1 MDHNMRSRSRTEQL
15 AEALR
20 ARIGRGLFPVGS
32 KLPSEQA
39 LAASFQV
46 SRTVV
51 REAVTRL
58 KADGLV
64 ETRKG
69 TAARVRAVSAM
80 QDGALSM
87 PRSID
92 GLLGFLEVRRSIE
105 AEMAALA
112 AERRTE
118 LQCEEIHEA
127 LLAISRSTD
136 EANPGVEE
144 DLHFHLSI
152 GRATSNAYWNQF
164 VRLFTQPM
172 RAAIRLTRANE
183 ARRRDFAADVA
194 VEHRLIYDAI
204 HCQKPDEARAA
215 AHRHLENAATRV
227 LLADRD
233 FWQHEGRL
241 LADNWATQ
249 DRFEPEGP
257 AAKLGE

>member
-1 MDHNMRSRSRTEQL
+1 MDHSMRARSRTEQL

-39 LAASFQV
+39 LAANFQV

-58 KADGLV
+58 KADGLI

-69 TAARVRAVSAM
+69 TAARVRAVNVM
-80 QDGALSM
+80 QGGALSM

-92 GLLGFLEVRRSIE
+92 GLLGFLEVRRAIE

-118 LQCEEIHEA
+118 SQCAEIHEA
-127 LLAISRSTD
+127 LLAIGRATD
-136 EANPGVEE
+136 QANPGV
-144 DLHFHLSI
+144 

-164 VRLFTQPM
+164 VRLFTEPM

-183 ARRRDFAADVA
+183 ARQRDFAAAVA
-194 VEHRLIYDAI
+194 QEHRLIYDAI
-204 HCQKPDEARAA
+204 LRQNPDEARTA

-227 LLADRD
+227 LLADRE
-233 FWQHEGRL
+233 FWQQEGRV
-241 LADNWATQ
+241 LAENWATQ
-249 DRFEPEGP
+249 DHFESEDP
-257 AAKLGE
+257 AA

>member
-1 MDHNMRSRSRTEQL
+1 MRSRSRTEEL
-15 AEALR
+15 ADALR

-39 LAASFQV
+39 LAANFQV

-64 ETRKG
+64 QTRKG
-69 TAARVRAVSAM
+69 TAARVLAVNAM
-80 QDGALSM
+80 QDGAVSM

-105 AEMAALA
+105 SEMAALA

-118 LQCEEIHEA
+118 PQCAEIHEA

-136 EANPGVEE
+136 EVNPGVEE
-144 DLHFHLSI
+144 DLNFHLSI

-164 VRLFTQPM
+164 VGLFMEPM

-194 VEHRLIYDAI
+194 EEHRLIYDAI
-204 HCQKPDEARAA
+204 RRRNPAEARAA

-227 LLADRD
+227 LLADRE
-233 FWQHEGRL
+233 FWQQEGRL
-241 LADNWATQ
+241 LAENWATQ
-249 DRFEPEGP
+249 DGLDPEDLAG
-257 AAKLGE
+257 G

>member
-1 MDHNMRSRSRTEQL
+1 MRSRSRTEQL

-20 ARIGRGLFPVGS
+20 ARIGRGHFPVGS

-39 LAASFQV
+39 LAANFQV

-58 KADGLV
+58 KADGLI

-69 TAARVRAVSAM
+69 AAARVRAVKVL
-80 QDGALSM
+80 QDGALSI

-92 GLLGFLEVRRSIE
+92 GLLGFLEVRRAIE

-118 LQCEEIHEA
+118 QQCQEIHEA
-127 LLAISRSTD
+127 MLAISRSTD
-136 EANPGVEE
+136 EPNPGVEE
-144 DLHFHLSI
+144 DLSFHLSI

-164 VRLFTQPM
+164 VRLFTEPM

-183 ARRRDFAADVA
+183 ARSRDFASDVA
-194 VEHRLIYDAI
+194 EEHRLIFDAI
-204 HCQKPDEARAA
+204 RRQNPGEARAA
-215 AHRHLENAATRV
+215 AHAHLENAATRV
-227 LLADRD
+227 LLADRE
-233 FWQHEGRL
+233 FWQQEGRL
-241 LADNWATQ
+241 LAEDWAAQ
-249 DRFEPEGP
+249 DG
-257 AAKLGE
+257 LGRGSAG

>member
-1 MDHNMRSRSRTEQL
+1 MRTRSRTEDL

-20 ARIGRGLFPVGS
+20 ARIGCGLFPVGS

-39 LAASFQV
+39 LAADFQV

-69 TAARVRAVSAM
+69 TAARVRAVNAM
-80 QDGALSM
+80 QNGALSI

-118 LQCEEIHEA
+118 PQCAEIHEA
-127 LLAISRSTD
+127 LLAISRSTGD
-136 EANPGVEE
+136 AHSGVEE
-144 DLHFHLSI
+144 DLNFHLSI

-164 VRLFTQPM
+164 VRLFTEPM

-194 VEHRLIYDAI
+194 EEHRLIYEAI
-204 HCQKPDEARAA
+204 HRQKPDEARAA

-227 LLADRD
+227 LLADRE
-233 FWQHEGRL
+233 FWQQEGRL
-241 LADNWATQ
+241 LAENWATQ
-249 DRFEPEGP
+249 DRLDPQTLADRQAG
-257 AAKLGE
+257 

>member
-1 MDHNMRSRSRTEQL
+1 MDHSMRARSRTEQL

-39 LAASFQV
+39 LAANFQV

-58 KADGLV
+58 KADGLI

-69 TAARVRAVSAM
+69 TAARVRAVNVM
-80 QDGALSM
+80 QGGALSM

-92 GLLGFLEVRRSIE
+92 GLLGFLEVRRAIE

-118 LQCEEIHEA
+118 SQCAEIHEA
-127 LLAISRSTD
+127 LLAIGRATD
-136 EANPGVEE
+136 QANPGVEE
-144 DLHFHLSI
+144 DVNFHLSI

-164 VRLFTQPM
+164 VRLFTEPM

-183 ARRRDFAADVA
+183 ARQRDFAAAVA
-194 VEHRLIYDAI
+194 QEHRLIYDAI
-204 HCQKPDEARAA
+204 LRQNPDEARTA

-227 LLADRD
+227 LLADRE
-233 FWQHEGRL
+233 FWQQEGRV
-241 LADNWATQ
+241 LAENWATQ
-249 DRFEPEGP
+249 DHFESEDP
-257 AAKLGE
+257 AA

>member
-1 MDHNMRSRSRTEQL
+1 MRPRSRSDQL
-15 AEALR
+15 ADLLR

-39 LAASFQV
+39 IAANFHV

-58 KADGLV
+58 KADGLI

-69 TAARVRAVSAM
+69 TAARVRATNAM
-80 QDGALSM
+80 QDGAVSM

-92 GLLGFLEVRRSIE
+92 GLLGFLEVRRAIE

-118 LQCEEIHEA
+118 AQCAKIHEA

-136 EANPGVEE
+136 EINPGVEE
-144 DLHFHLSI
+144 DLNFHLSI
-152 GRATSNAYWNQF
+152 GHATANAYWNQF
-164 VRLFTQPM
+164 VLLFTEPM

-194 VEHRLIYDAI
+194 EEHRLIYDAI
-204 HCQKPDEARAA
+204 RRRDPEEARSTAY
-215 AHRHLENAATRV
+215 RHLENAAKRV
-227 LLADRD
+227 LLADRE
-233 FWQHEGRL
+233 FWHQEGRT
-241 LADNWATQ
+241 LAEDWAMQ
-249 DRFEPEGP
+249 DQSSC
-257 AAKLGE
+257 